1 MRRKLLLLPICMGLC
16 FLLIPNRAPVATSS
30 QPISHDWVDD
40 GQSVPDEAIFAELAK
55 SDPILFLVVSLRR
68 QSREIQSYSGVM
80 VKQERIKDKLKDTEV
95 IDFWFREKPYSV
107 LMKWQSGSKLLRD
120 ASATLYVEN
129 ENNNKVLIVPNAFKK
144 LGKYVERDP
153 ESDEVK
159 AASRYG
165 IREFSIRQGTERT
178 WKAWNAAKE
187 KGILFVEYEGIKSI
201 ADVDNRQ
208 CYVLKRT
215 CKPTEEDSIATVEIM
230 VDTQTWLQLGSVLRN
245 ADGELIGRYFF
256 TQLKVNPE
264 FAADQFAKESVRK

>member
-16 FLLIPNRAPVATSS
+16 FLLIPDRAPVASSS

-40 GQSVPDEAIFAELAK
+40 GQSVPDEATFAALAK
-55 SDPILFLVVSLRR
+55 NDPVLFLVASLRR
-68 QSREIQSYSGVM
+68 QNREIQSYSGVM

-178 WKAWNAAKE
+178 WLAWKAAKE
-187 KGILFVEYEGIKSI
+187 KGILFVEYEGIKPI
-201 ADVDNRQ
+201 AELDNRQ

-215 CKPTEEDSIATVEIM
+215 CKPTEEDGIATVEIM
-230 VDTQTWLQLGSVLRN
+230 VDTQTWLQLGSVLCN

-256 TQLKVNPE
+256 TQLKINPE
-264 FAADQFAKESVRK
+264 LTADQFAKDSVRK